1 VVGHANWLLLFDD
14 CIFMLL
20 LVGVGEHL
28 QHMRNQVRSRAALLP
43 FEIGVHREIVT

>member
-1 VVGHANWLLLFDD
+1 
-14 CIFMLL
+14 MLL

-43 FEIGVHREIVT
+43 FEIGVHREIITRDTPMLNVLGIEPD